1 LTPQAGRDEW
11 PATLDPEL
19 KCMLDM
25 LGTTAFAGFSAMTPD
40 GARRWMREFSA
51 KTPPGPE
58 LPKVEDKTIPGPDGP
73 IPARIYTPEGEGPFP
88 LIVWFHG
95 GGWVVGSI
103 DDADPFVR
111 RLVEASDCVAV
122 SVGYRLAPEH
132 RYPAAIDDCFAATQ
146 WLAGNA
152 AALGTDPTRL
162 VVAGDS
168 AGGNLAAAV
177 AIRARDAGRPAI
189 TFQYLVC
196 PVTDHDFT
204 RQSYIDNADGYMTT
218 TRDVEW
224 FWGHYAP
231 EPSARNA
238 PDASPLRAS
247 SLEGLPPALVVTADL
262 DPLRDEG
269 EEYARR
275 LTEAGVPTRHRRYAG
290 VIHDFCILPVM
301 CGLDALTEHA
311 EEIGA
316 TVAAAGATAS

>member
-1 LTPQAGRDEW
+1 VAV
-11 PATLDPEL
+11 DPEL

-25 LGTTAFAGFSAMTPD
+25 LGATGFTGFSAMTPG
-40 GARRWMREFSA
+40 GAREWTREFSA
-51 KTPPGPE
+51 KSPRGPE

-73 IPARIYTPEGEGPFP
+73 IPMRIYTPEGEGPFP

-111 RLVEASDCVAV
+111 RLVEASGCVAV

-152 AALGTDPTRL
+152 AALGTDPTRV

-189 TFQYLVC
+189 AFQYLVC

-231 EPSARNA
+231 EPSARDA

-275 LTEAGVPTRHRRYAG
+275 LAEAGVPTRHRRYAG
-290 VIHDFCILPVM
+290 VIHNFCALPMM
-301 CGLDALTEHA
+301 CGLNALAEQA

-316 TVAAAGATAS
+316 AVAARA